1 MSFMDN
7 LTQMAGQLF
16 GGANAQQASTAA
28 GEHVA
33 GMDPNELAGHIQQ
46 SLGSLDTGNLA
57 ALGQQLLASF
67 TAHPP
72 APDGPEA
79 AVEAGT
85 TAEAVAS
92 GSPNAI
98 SSLVDYAKSH
108 PEVLSAASTA
118 FMQHNPQA
126 LEQLAPGLLSGIMD
140 RFKGGQTTAAPD
152 AQ

>member
-79 AVEAGT
+79 AVERPAPRPKPLR
-85 TAEAVAS
+85 AVRRTQSRRSSTMRRATRKCS
-92 GSPNAI
+92 RRLRPRSCNATRKRSSNSPPAC
-98 SSLVDYAKSH
+98 
-108 PEVLSAASTA
+108 
-118 FMQHNPQA
+118 
-126 LEQLAPGLLSGIMD
+126 
-140 RFKGGQTTAAPD
+140 
-152 AQ
+152 